1 MVEGGGELFAF
12 VFEDVDVADL
22 SPRTQ
27 LSVAICPHVDEEAHP
42 FERELG
48 QGELMFRC
56 VDDNLASRGCGAH
69 GSSVVAVRPGCWK
82 PVLEAD
88 DLQWVQRD
96 LGSAAMSCWA
106 QRAE

>member
-69 GSSVVAVRPGCWK
+69 GSSVVAVRPEYWK
-82 PVLEAD
+82 PVLQD
-88 DLQWVQRD
+88 DALECVQQD
-96 LGSAAMSCWA
+96 LGSAPLSSLA
-106 QRAE
+106 